1 MKTWFITGISRGLG
15 KALAQAALSRGDT
28 VVGTVRE
35 GAPELATGQG
45 KLHVLTVDLTDAAA
59 ITPAVRAAFER
70 AGRID
75 VLVNNAG
82 YGLLGALEH
91 ATDAEF
97 ERLFAVN
104 VFAPFAVIRAALP
117 QLRRQG
123 SGHILNITS
132 IAGRAPAGSSGLY
145 SATKAAL
152 EGLTQSLAQEIAPF
166 GLKATA
172 IAPGAFR
179 TDFLSDHSIQRSR
192 GGEDYAQSVGTAV
205 ARLDAMAGRQIG
217 DPDQA
222 AAAILALV
230 DVENPPLHLLLGS
243 DALRRARE
251 KLDAVIDEID
261 RWETI
266 TRSTDH
272 REAPSA
278 DRTG

>member
-1 MKTWFITGISRGLG
+1 MTTWFITGISRGLG
-15 KALAQAALSRGDT
+15 KALAQAALTRGDT

-35 GAPELATGQG
+35 GVPDLVAGQG
-45 KLHVLTVDLTDAAA
+45 MLHVLTVDLTDKAA
-59 ITPAVRAAFER
+59 IAPAVRAAFER
-70 AGRID
+70 VGHID

-82 YGLLGALEH
+82 YGLLGALEG

-117 QLRRQG
+117 ALRRQG

-145 SATKAAL
+145 SATKSAL

-179 TDFLSDHSIQRSR
+179 TDFLSDHSIRRSQ
-192 GGEDYAQSVGTAV
+192 GGEHYAQSVGTAV

-217 DPDQA
+217 DPDKA

-230 DVENPPLHLLLGS
+230 DAANPPLHLLLGS

-251 KLDAVIDEID
+251 KLDTVIDEID
-261 RWETI
+261 RWETV
-266 TRSTDH
+266 TRSTDYQGG
-272 REAPSA
+272 A
-278 DRTG
+278 

>member
-15 KALAQAALSRGDT
+15 KALAQAALARGDT

-35 GAPELATGQG
+35 GAPDLDAGSGT
-45 KLHVLTVDLTDAAA
+45 LHVLPVDLTDTAA
-59 ITPAVRAAFER
+59 IAPAVQAAFDK

-82 YGLLGALEH
+82 YGLLGALEE

-97 ERLFAVN
+97 QRLFAVN

-117 QLRRQG
+117 ALRRQG

-145 SATKAAL
+145 SATKSAL
-152 EGLTQSLAQEIAPF
+152 EGLTQSLVQEIAPF

-179 TDFLSDHSIQRSR
+179 TDFLSDHSIRRSQ
-192 GGEDYAQSVGTAV
+192 GGGAHYADSVGTGI

-217 DPDQA
+217 DPDKA

-230 DVENPPLHLLLGS
+230 DAPNPPLHLLLGS

-261 RWETI
+261 RWETV
-266 TRSTDH
+266 TRSTDYQQ
-272 REAPSA
+272 
-278 DRTG
+278 GV

>member
-15 KALAQAALSRGDT
+15 NALAQAALARGDT

-35 GAPELATGQG
+35 GAPDLDAGSG
-45 KLHVLTVDLTDAAA
+45 ALHVIPVDLTDAAA
-59 ITPAVRAAFER
+59 IAPAVQAAFDK

-82 YGLLGALEH
+82 YGLLGALEE

-97 ERLFAVN
+97 QRLFAVN

-117 QLRRQG
+117 ALRRQG
-123 SGHILNITS
+123 SGHILNMTS

-145 SATKAAL
+145 SATKSAL

-179 TDFLSDHSIQRSR
+179 TDFLSDHSIRRSQ
-192 GGEDYAQSVGTAV
+192 GAGAHYAESVGTGI
-205 ARLDAMAGRQIG
+205 ARLDAMAGRQLG
-217 DPDQA
+217 DPDKA
-222 AAAILALV
+222 AAAILELV
-230 DVENPPLHLLLGS
+230 DAPNPPLHLLLGS

-261 RWETI
+261 RWETV
-266 TRSTDH
+266 TRSTDY
-272 REAPSA
+272 AQGA
-278 DRTG
+278 